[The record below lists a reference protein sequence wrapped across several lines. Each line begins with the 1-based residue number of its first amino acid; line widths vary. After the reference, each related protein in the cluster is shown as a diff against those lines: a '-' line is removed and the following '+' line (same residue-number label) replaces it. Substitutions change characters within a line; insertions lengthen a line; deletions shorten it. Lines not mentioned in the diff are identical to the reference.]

1 MEIFLEI
8 LEIVFEVI
16 FFTADNYEASRWK
29 RLVAYSIIF
38 SLMSVLFFL
47 AYIVRAEVLTMG
59 LFIILGCIM
68 AFTLVKSFP
77 EIRRL
82 IRNEEV

>member
-8 LEIVFEVI
+8 LEIVFEAI
-16 FFTADNYEASRWK
+16 FNTADNYEASRWK
-29 RLVAYSIIF
+29 RLVAYILIF
-38 SLMSVLFFL
+38 IMMAVLFYL
-47 AYIVRAEVLTMG
+47 SYVVRTEEITKWF
-59 LFIILGCIM
+59 FILLGVIM
-68 AFTLVKSFP
+68 AVTLIKSFP